1 MPKVLLTTRLQ
12 ILNLSTTERLVFK
25 LKTNSPK
32 SYKVQPTQGVIEE
45 KNSAF
50 IEITL
55 VPNLEND
62 FSKNKFQ
69 VLLNPSTGGLT
80 LNESPEALTAY
91 WTGNKPVV

>member
-12 ILNLSTTERLVFK
+12 ILNMSKTERLVFK

-32 SYKVQPTQGVIEE
+32 SYKVQPTQGVVAE
-45 KNSAF
+45 NSSAF

-69 VLLNPSTGGLT
+69 VLLNPSSS
-80 LNESPEALTAY
+80 ESERI
-91 WTGNKPVV
+91 